1 MGSTKVQ
8 LDNKCCLDRLT
19 KASIVKMKDLISLLF
34 LSAISVVY
42 AFDDYDPYAN
52 DVPKADSYYPYGQD
66 MANDGYGRG
75 YGPHAGG
82 NYAQFGK
89 FGYGGGGGNPLVSE
103 AMYGGPQRVA
113 GGQFNLGYGG
123 LKNPLAPIV
132 NSAYQGNYSPMKKFG
147 FGGFGGVDNHA
158 AAEINDYR

>member
-1 MGSTKVQ
+1 MG
-8 LDNKCCLDRLT
+8 

-75 YGPHAGG
+75 YGPH
-82 NYAQFGK
+82 
-89 FGYGGGGGNPLVSE
+89 GGGNPLVSE

-123 LKNPLAPIV
+123 LKSPLAPIV

-147 FGGFGGVDNHA
+147 FGGFGGVDNF
-158 AAEINDYR
+158 